1 MLSSRVVLITGAGG
15 GIGRGIAQA
24 VMKRGAAVIVTDVDA
39 DSANGTAKILADEYD
54 AEDVMAA
61 AMDITDRDA
70 VADTIE
76 AGVARFGKID
86 GLVNNAAVLADPG
99 PLLDSDPAKRQ
110 KEVEVNLGGTII
122 CSQAFVRQ
130 VIKQKTGGNIVNLA
144 SEGGLRAHVMMANYS
159 VTKAGV
165 INLTQAQSAEWC
177 RYGINVN
184 AICPGGIHTDMLQ
197 AAAEAKSTNSDRTA
211 TALRETWVAPQL
223 GRKMEAI
230 EVGYVAAFLLSEEA
244 VLIRGQAIRVSGGLE
259 HENLQDYDM

>member
-1 MLSSRVVLITGAGG
+1 MLSNRVVLITGAGG

-24 VMKRGAAVIVTDVDA
+24 VMRKGASVILTDLDGDTVNET
-39 DSANGTAKILADEYD
+39 ANILAGDYD
-54 AEDVMAA
+54 AKDVMTSS
-61 AMDITDRDA
+61 MDITDRDA
-70 VADTIE
+70 VVDTIE
-76 AGVARFGKID
+76 AGVSRFGKVD
-86 GLVNNAAVLADPG
+86 GLVNNAAVLLDKG
-99 PLLDSDPAKRQ
+99 PLLDSDPDNRK
-110 KEVEVNLGGTII
+110 KEVEVNLNGTIN
-122 CSQAFVRQ
+122 CSQAFAHQ

-144 SEGGLRAHVMMANYS
+144 SEGGLRAHIMMANYS
-159 VTKAGV
+159 ATKAGV

-184 AICPGGIHTDMLQ
+184 ALCPGGIHTDMLQ
-197 AAAEAKSTNSDRTA
+197 AAAEAKTKNSDHTA
-211 TALRETWVAPQL
+211 TALRETWISPQL